1 MHVENGQ
8 IYETRI
14 DKDGKSNKTLLTKSF
29 VDWIDYW
36 AVDFDY
42 EKRKEI
48 IYVEKEDGSFEE
60 QWTGQYIFENQWQS
74 FRTKDKELELVT
86 PPIEVIG
93 NERTIAIRV

>member
-42 EKRKEI
+42 EKI
-48 IYVEKEDGSFEE
+48 IYVEKG
-60 QWTGQYIFENQWQS
+60 TVLLKNNGQDNIF
-74 FRTKDKELELVT
+74 
-86 PPIEVIG
+86 
-93 NERTIAIRV
+93 